1 MEGTGTRNTVFT
13 ERILSERAIKMKKDL
28 YISCTDY
35 TIVFVKVRHED
46 FLKLLENVELDGKD
60 ICIIRNLY

>member
-1 MEGTGTRNTVFT
+1 MEGTGTRNAVFAK
-13 ERILSERAIKMKKDL
+13 RILSERAIKMKKDL
-28 YISCTDY
+28 YIYFTDY
-35 TIVFVKVRHED
+35 TMVFVKVRHED